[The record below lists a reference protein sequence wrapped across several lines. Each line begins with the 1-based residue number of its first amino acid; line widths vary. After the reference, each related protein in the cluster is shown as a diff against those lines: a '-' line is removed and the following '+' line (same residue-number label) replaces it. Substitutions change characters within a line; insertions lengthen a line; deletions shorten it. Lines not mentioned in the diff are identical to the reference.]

1 LNTALVVGGAGF
13 IGSHVVDALIMR
25 GLNVVVM
32 DDLSSGKKENILN
45 KDVVFIEGDIRDKEL
60 VNHTFEVHKPDF
72 VFHLAAQIS
81 VSRSVREPQFDA
93 DVNIMGMLNLLEAS
107 VENKIEKFIFS
118 SSGGVMYGA
127 NPSVYP
133 TPETEPEMP
142 FSPYGISKLAGE
154 RYLYF
159 YKKEY
164 GLDYTVLRY
173 ANVFGPRQNP
183 QGEAGV
189 VAIFTEGM
197 LKKLSLTI
205 NGDGKYIRDYVF
217 VEDVANANMLAMDN
231 GKDETY
237 NIGTGIAVDVNELFE
252 YSKKINDY
260 TQEAS
265 YGPERPGDLRKSILS
280 SEKAE
285 KVLNW
290 QPHYT
295 LEQGLIQTHDYFA
308 SKLGI

>member
-1 LNTALVVGGAGF
+1 LNTALVAGGAGF

-32 DDLSSGKKENILN
+32 DDLSSGLKENILN
-45 KDVVFIEGDIRDKEL
+45 KDVVFINGDIRDAEL

-81 VSRSVREPQFDA
+81 VSRSVREPQYDA
-93 DVNIMGMLNLLEAS
+93 DINIMGLLNLLEAS
-107 VENKIEKFIFS
+107 VKNGTKKFIFS
-118 SSGGVMYGA
+118 SSGGVMYGE

-133 TPETEPEMP
+133 TPETEPERP

-164 GLDYTVLRY
+164 GLDYTILRY
-173 ANVFGPRQNP
+173 ANVYGPRQNP
-183 QGEAGV
+183 LGEAGV

-197 LKKLSLTI
+197 LKKQALTI
-205 NGDGKYIRDYVF
+205 NGDGKYIRDYVY
-217 VEDVANANMLAMDN
+217 VEDIANANMLAMDN
-231 GKDETY
+231 GKDVAY

-252 YSKKINDY
+252 RMKQVNGYEMEP
-260 TQEAS
+260 TH
-265 YGPERPGDLRKSILS
+265 GPERPGDLRKSILNS
-280 SEKAE
+280 TLAE
-285 KVLNW
+285 QELNW
-290 QPHYT
+290 KPQYT
-295 LEQGLIQTHDYFA
+295 LEQGLIQTHEFFE
-308 SKLGI
+308 SKLGL